1 MNIEKLIRPNV
12 QKLKPYSS
20 ARDDFKEKAE
30 VYLDA
35 NENPFGDGLN
45 RYPDPNQTRLKD
57 VLSKQKGISPD
68 RMLLG
73 NGSDEV
79 LDLIFRAFCEPGK
92 DNVIIA
98 PPTYGMYEV
107 LASINNLEV
116 KKAYLNKDF
125 TLNTERIISLIDE
138 NTKAVFLASP
148 NNPTGNAFEEGAIL
162 ELLDKLSCLLVI
174 DEAYVD
180 FSSKQS
186 WINYLERYPQL
197 IVTQTLSKAWG
208 MAGIRLGMCFAS
220 LDIIP
225 VLNKIKPP
233 YNVSKLT
240 QDFAINALEDKGGF
254 SKNLE
259 VILKEK
265 ENLKL
270 AFEQLPFVIKVYP
283 SDANFWLIKVTN
295 AGDRY
300 KSLLT
305 NGVVVRDRSNEP
317 LCENCLRI
325 SVGTPEENGRLLRL
339 FKLMEK

>member
-270 AFEQLPFVIKVYP
+270 AFEQLSFVKKVYP

>member
-98 PPTYGMYEV
+98 LPTYGMYEV
-107 LASINNLEV
+107 LANINNLEV
-116 KKAYLNKDF
+116 RKAYLNDDF

-138 NTKAVFLASP
+138 NTKVVFLASP
-148 NNPTGNAFEEGAIL
+148 NNPTGNSFEEDTIL

-197 IVTQTLSKAWG
+197 IVTHTLSKAWG

-220 LDIIP
+220 SDIIS

-240 QDFAINALEDKGGF
+240 QDFAINALEDRGGF
-254 SKNLE
+254 NKNLE

-300 KSLLT
+300 KSLL
-305 NGVVVRDRSNEP
+305 NKGLVVRDRSKEP
-317 LCENCLRI
+317 LCEDCLRI
-325 SVGTPEENGRLLRL
+325 SVGTPEENDRLLAVL
-339 FKLMEK
+339 NLMKK